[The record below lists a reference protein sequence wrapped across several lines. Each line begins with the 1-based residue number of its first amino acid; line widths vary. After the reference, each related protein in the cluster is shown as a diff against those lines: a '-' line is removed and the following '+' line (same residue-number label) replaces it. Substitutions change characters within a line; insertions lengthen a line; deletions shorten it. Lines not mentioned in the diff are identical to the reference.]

1 MAADAPGS
9 PDSSGVADTP
19 ERADTTTA
27 PHPAFEGYA
36 AEPVPQAAVGS
47 PGKEG
52 RLELSFRRNSDGRTD
67 LVRDL
72 ARVPFHLSGTL
83 DHDPHPDATTVFVQS
98 PTGGIAQGDRHNI
111 EIDVGPDAVAHVTTQ
126 SATKVLSMECNYG
139 ASDVTLSVAPG
150 GHLDYVPD
158 PTILHPDARFC
169 QDLTVDLADGAT
181 AVVGDVM
188 VPGRL
193 ARGEH
198 FDFER
203 FVSRIDVYD
212 GEDRL
217 LAADATHLAPEDGDP
232 TAPGVLGD
240 CAVYGT
246 LFVLAPD
253 ESESVLAD
261 LADAIHERLADE
273 SDHPGAETGATTLPN
288 GAGVAVRALGSE
300 SEPVTAALRDA
311 WDEGRQTLLGVSAP
325 EVRKN

>member
-1 MAADAPGS
+1 MAADAPDADAS
-9 PDSSGVADTP
+9 PSATDGPDVA
-19 ERADTTTA
+19 TA

-47 PGKEG
+47 PGKAGE
-52 RLELSFRRNSDGRTD
+52 LELSFRRNGEGTTD

-83 DHDPHPDATTVFVQS
+83 DHDPHPAATTVFVQS
-98 PTGGIAQGDRHNI
+98 PTGGIAQGDRHTI
-111 EIDVGPDAVAHVTTQ
+111 QIDVGPDAVAHVTTQ

-139 ASDVTLSVAPG
+139 ASDVSLTVDAG

-169 QDLTVDLADGAT
+169 QDLTVDLATGAT

-203 FVSRIDVYD
+203 FVSRIDVWD
-212 GEDRL
+212 DEDRL
-217 LAADATHLAPEDGDP
+217 LATDATHLAPADGDP
-232 TAPGVLGD
+232 TAPGVLGEH
-240 CAVYGT
+240 AVYGS

-253 ESESVLAD
+253 ESDDTIAD
-261 LADAIHERLADE
+261 LSDAIHERLADAT
-273 SDHPGAETGATTLPN
+273 AETGATTLPN
-288 GAGVAVRALGSE
+288 GAGVVVRALGSE
-300 SEPVTAALRDA
+300 SEPVTGALRDA
-311 WDEGRQTLLGVSAP
+311 WDEGRRCLLDVPAP